1 MYCYVFTD
9 FSLFN
14 RFLRMRLRYLT
25 SSRTLPFLAFL
36 ALLLAAAPA
45 VHAQPSAT
53 QSDVNIRRAGD
64 VPATATRLVKN
75 PSDGQLY
82 VLAVDGDVYRLDSDG
97 EGKFSLPAEPLYDS
111 ADHGLCEDGS
121 GGECAQGM
129 AFGPEGALYIVANE
143 LSDGN
148 SKDNAM
154 RTVATVAKGTPTESG
169 GRTWRALAQTEPYLL
184 SHTAFDHRFNG
195 IAVSPDGGHVF
206 LNSGSRTDHG
216 EAHEGAR
223 ELPITSAILRVPT
236 DADGLTL
243 QNDSTTL
250 AEGGYLFA
258 DGTRN
263 EFDLAFSPEGR
274 LFGVGNAGDRDDS
287 GELNWLREGR
297 HYGFPWYIGGHRTP
311 QWYQS
316 RSGDGYDD
324 SEDLLLDDDLWSN
337 DGFGI
342 DYFYDDP
349 SFPNPPDDFT
359 FTAPIPNTGPHA
371 DHFIDEE
378 TGEVRDAS
386 EQDTSITTFTAHRS
400 MLALL
405 FDKEDALGDG
415 YTGDAFAMAYQGV
428 DDAPWFDLND
438 PGEDL
443 VHMELT
449 PAETETGYTT
459 TVTRIAQGFNHPIDA
474 VLKGNTIYV
483 AGRGSQTLWAVELP
497 ENAGPPSVARTVFD
511 SFESG
516 DDPSFTEPDP
526 GSSPVTVETV
536 EPGGPNAGGSALR
549 ASVEEVSNQVF
560 RKTLDAPLELGSN
573 NQYFNF
579 YLASQSSASTDL
591 RVGLFEDADGNGA
604 TDGDDDNLSTIV
616 TLPADSSGYE
626 LRKLALSDFT
636 DDNPDTGDGQID
648 AVRRVSF
655 QFVGTSAGDASTVYL
670 DYLAFSEEALTQE
683 QVPVEFAGA
692 PTPTVEGRSVQLA
705 WRTLTETG
713 NAGFYVQHRREGQS
727 DWTRASG
734 LVSTKAEGGTASRKL
749 TYEHHIDGLAPG
761 RYRFRVQ
768 QKDLDGDVSAGPAT
782 AWVEV
787 GASEGFALKPAY
799 PNPLQAG
806 ETATLEARGVSGE
819 EDVRA
824 TLYNSLGQNVRSLPV
839 TGSRVEV
846 RAEGL
851 ASGLYF
857 VRLTAG
863 ERTASQPVMLVR

>member
-1 MYCYVFTD
+1 MYCHVFTD

-25 SSRTLPFLAFL
+25 SARTLPFLAFL

-45 VHAQPSAT
+45 VHAQPSPT
-53 QSDVNIRRAGD
+53 QSDVTLRRAGD

-97 EGKFSLPAEPLYDS
+97 EGRFSLPAEPLYGS

-143 LSDGN
+143 LPDGN
-148 SKDNAM
+148 SKENAT

-169 GRTWRALAQTEPYLL
+169 RTWRTLAQTEPYLL
-184 SHTAFDHRFNG
+184 SQTAFDHRFNG

-386 EQDTSITTFTAHRS
+386 EQDTSTTTFTAHRS

-415 YTGDAFAMAYQGV
+415 YTGDAFAMAYQGAE
-428 DDAPWFDLND
+428 DAPWFDLKD

-449 PAETETGYTT
+449 PAETGAGYTT
-459 TVTRIAQGFNHPIDA
+459 TVTRIAQGFDHPIDA

-483 AGRGSQTLWAVELP
+483 AGRGSEALWAVELP

-516 DDPSFTEPDP
+516 DDPGFTEPDP
-526 GSSPVTVETV
+526 GSFPVTVETV

-655 QFVGTSAGDASTVYL
+655 QFVGTSVGDASTVYL

-768 QKDLDGDVSAGPAT
+768 QKDLDGDVSAGPGT

-787 GASEGFALKPAY
+787 GASEGFALEPAY

-824 TLYNSLGQNVRSLPV
+824 TLYNSLGQNVRSLTV
-839 TGSRVEV
+839 TGGRVEV

-863 ERTASQPVMLVR
+863 ERTVSQPVMLVR

>member
-25 SSRTLPFLAFL
+25 SARTLPFLTFL

-97 EGKFSLPAEPLYDS
+97 EGMFSLPDEPLYDS
-111 ADHGLCEDGS
+111 ADHGLCKDGS

-148 SKDNAM
+148 RKENATN
-154 RTVATVAKGTPTESG
+154 TVATVAKGTPTESG
-169 GRTWRALAQTEPYLL
+169 RTWRTLAQTEPYLL
-184 SHTAFDHRFNG
+184 SQTAFDHRFNG

-216 EAHEGAR
+216 EEHEGAR

-243 QNDSTTL
+243 QNDSTKL
-250 AEGGYLFA
+250 AERGYLFA

-324 SEDLLLDDDLWSN
+324 SEDLLLDDNLWSN
-337 DGFGI
+337 DGSV

-415 YTGDAFAMAYQGV
+415 YTGDAFAMAYQGA

-443 VHMELT
+443 VHMGLT
-449 PAETETGYTT
+449 PAETEAGYTT
-459 TVTRIAQGFNHPIDA
+459 TVTRIAKGFDHPIDA

-483 AGRGSQTLWAVELP
+483 AGRGSEALWAVELP
-497 ENAGPPSVARTVFD
+497 EN
-511 SFESG
+511 E
-516 DDPSFTEPDP
+516 
-526 GSSPVTVETV
+526 
-536 EPGGPNAGGSALR
+536 
-549 ASVEEVSNQVF
+549 
-560 RKTLDAPLELGSN
+560 
-573 NQYFNF
+573 
-579 YLASQSSASTDL
+579 
-591 RVGLFEDADGNGA
+591 
-604 TDGDDDNLSTIV
+604 
-616 TLPADSSGYE
+616 
-626 LRKLALSDFT
+626 
-636 DDNPDTGDGQID
+636 
-648 AVRRVSF
+648 
-655 QFVGTSAGDASTVYL
+655 
-670 DYLAFSEEALTQE
+670 
-683 QVPVEFAGA
+683 VPVEFAGA

-787 GASEGFALKPAY
+787 GASEGFALEPAY

-839 TGSRVEV
+839 TGGRVEV